1 MARGTAP
8 SGPQGKG
15 SEHDPGLEGAVVSGR
30 GAAAVYAAPALSKR
44 ALSKRAL
51 TSVQFTSDQSF
62 ST

>member
-1 MARGTAP
+1 MTRGTAP

-15 SEHDPGLEGAVVSGR
+15 SEHDPGPEGAVVLGTRR
-30 GAAAVYAAPALSKR
+30 GAAAAYAAR

-51 TSVQFTSDQSF
+51 TSAQFTSDQSF